1 MRDPTFPL
9 REFLP
14 LQQRDPSMPRPHKS
28 EPPSLLPKFLR
39 IHRNSI
45 RHWLIL
51 VGLLT
56 QRFWPVPFALGTAL
70 VVAGAAFRLWTKGY
84 LTQRQELTTTGPY
97 ALCRNPFYLGNL
109 VLDVGI
115 CLLIGRVEVAVPYL
129 ALWAFF
135 HYRKIL
141 KEERELEVA
150 YGDAYVAYKQ
160 SVPRLAPRRLRPRG
174 GTVGD
179 DVGFSWLNKNL
190 AKKIELPRFL
200 SALSLPF
207 LFFAWHHLRLD
218 GVRFFAQEHPLHF
231 CALGAFLWLQL
242 LSRALRKPVKRGEP
256 LLPAWLHSRRAGVLC
271 AVVFLGLALLAT
283 PRDVLASDLWV
294 PASIIA
300 LQLVLALAV
309 LPPLRVSDGSG
320 LALDLLA
327 CGVVSVAAGIPWAF
341 FLPLSFY
348 SVLLG
353 ERLLVAVHHER
364 IAAVLRE
371 RGC

>member
-1 MRDPTFPL
+1 M
-9 REFLP
+9 
-14 LQQRDPSMPRPHKS
+14 SHPHKS

-56 QRFWPVPFALGTAL
+56 QRFWLFPFALGTAL

-84 LTQRQELTTTGPY
+84 LTQRQGLTTTGPY

-141 KEERELEVA
+141 KEERKLEAA

-160 SVPRLAPRRLRPRG
+160 SAPRLLPRRLMPPA
-174 GTVGD
+174 GTAGD
-179 DVGFSWLNKNL
+179 GAGFSWLNKNL
-190 AKKIELPRFL
+190 AKKIEVPRLL

-207 LFFAWHHLRLD
+207 LFFAWSEIRVD
-218 GVRFFAQEHPLHF
+218 GAGFFAADRPLHF

-242 LSRALRKPVKRGEP
+242 LSRALRKPVKRGEF
-256 LLPAWLHSRRAGVLC
+256 LLPTWLHSRRAGALC
-271 AVVFLGLALLAT
+271 AVVFLGLVLLAT
-283 PRDVLASDLWV
+283 PREVLASDLRL
-294 PASIIA
+294 PAGIIA
-300 LQLVLALAV
+300 LQLMLALAV
-309 LPPLRVSDGSG
+309 LPPLRVSDRTG
-320 LALDLLA
+320 LALELLA
-327 CGVVSVAAGIPWAF
+327 CGVVSVAAGLPWAF
-341 FLPLSFY
+341 FLPLTFY

-353 ERLLVAVHHER
+353 ERLLVAVHHKR
-364 IAAVLRE
+364 ITAVLRA
-371 RGC
+371 RGLL